1 MVNVEVAW
9 VICSSVALSSQFKIK
24 SPGLIYSEGRPA
36 RSMRRRFC
44 VSHEPSQNQ
53 KGEFDLIKAE

>member
-24 SPGLIYSEGRPA
+24 SPGSIRSEGRPQVDA
-36 RSMRRRFC
+36 KTLLRFAYT
-44 VSHEPSQNQ
+44 EPES
-53 KGEFDLIKAE
+53 KAGNST